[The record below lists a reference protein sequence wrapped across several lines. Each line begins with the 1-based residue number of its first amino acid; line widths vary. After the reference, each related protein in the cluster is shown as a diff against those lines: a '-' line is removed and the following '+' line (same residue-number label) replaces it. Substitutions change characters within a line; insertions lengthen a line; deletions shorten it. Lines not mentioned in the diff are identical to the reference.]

1 MKYSFDPVRFLR
13 GRAKVART
21 MRNFEDE
28 KSFNACADRIEEL
41 ETMLKD
47 AHFEICKLHGGDC
60 K

>member
-13 GRAKVART
+13 GRARAART

-28 KSFNACADRIEEL
+28 KNFNTCADRIEKL
-41 ETMLKD
+41 EGMLKE
-47 AHFEICKLHGGDC
+47 AHFEIGKLMGGDC